1 MGFSPSI
8 YCIFEVVNY
17 LFYLTQLPPN
27 SPVLSVRLPQVTLV
41 LRWEDSNHSDRCT
54 CSYGRLPGSALQPV
68 EHVMALCCS
77 SWSSSPSGTSCS
89 GTSLSKHGHS
99 DRSQCYI
106 NWGVE
111 ERPSGRVSAKGFHH
125 SSIYTVVQG
134 TAHDSFCQLY
144 LLAHHPAR
152 FLSHTG
158 LVCWGHTS
166 SILCPRGWQFAQQAN
181 LVFEPDPYIFSGWM

>member
-8 YCIFEVVNY
+8 YCIFDLVNY

-54 CSYGRLPGSALQPV
+54 CSHGKLPGSALQPV

-77 SWSSSPSGTSCS
+77 SWSSSPSGTSGS

-106 NWGVE
+106 NWGK
-111 ERPSGRVSAKGFHH
+111 GREAFREGICKRISPFLHLHGCAGH
-125 SSIYTVVQG
+125 S
-134 TAHDSFCQLY
+134 
-144 LLAHHPAR
+144 P
-152 FLSHTG
+152 
-158 LVCWGHTS
+158 
-166 SILCPRGWQFAQQAN
+166 
-181 LVFEPDPYIFSGWM
+181 